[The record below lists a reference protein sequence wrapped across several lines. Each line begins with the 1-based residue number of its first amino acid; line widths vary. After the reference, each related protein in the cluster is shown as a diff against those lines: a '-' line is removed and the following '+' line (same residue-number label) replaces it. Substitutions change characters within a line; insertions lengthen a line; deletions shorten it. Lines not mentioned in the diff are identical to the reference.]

1 MGCDRSVSC
10 PPACSMY
17 IYGWSNEGGVD
28 GDGNEGRSMCEVSV
42 VERKL
47 ERVCEFKGLGICI
60 R

>member
-1 MGCDRSVSC
+1 MHALWYLKEIVCGWLMGL
-10 PPACSMY
+10 
-17 IYGWSNEGGVD
+17 GG
-28 GDGNEGRSMCEVSV
+28 EERSMCEVSV